1 MRKRAF
7 SLLLAAILLL
17 LPLCAQASGQ
27 TVTAE
32 ELGMTITFPEEF
44 MLFSR
49 EIDPAD
55 ENLFVLGTTAEA
67 LEAQF
72 RESGVYLNAIHMNPL
87 YEYVVTM
94 TTDSGMQALGD
105 FSDFSDKELEQMADE
120 MLIAL
125 EETGV
130 TYSGYEIA
138 HIGSYTYFIL
148 DPSQIMGG
156 QQVYG
161 HQYYTIFNGMAV
173 NITLQSYTGKVTP
186 EMKAEH
192 RAIMETVS
200 FPEKTISAQ
209 KSSLFDTGLL
219 RNSAIGAAIG
229 LAVGTV
235 LYVTARLK
243 KKKRETRAYAS
254 TSISEKRLM
263 SVRQPASC
271 KDCGAKLSP
280 GQEFCGGCGARTA
293 LLEKPE

>member
-1 MRKRAF
+1 MKKRAF
-7 SLLLAAILLL
+7 SLLLAAIIILL

-32 ELGMTITFPEEF
+32 ELGMTITFPEDF

-49 EIDPAD
+49 EIDPAN

-72 RESGVYLNAIHMNPL
+72 RESGVYLNAIHMDPL

-105 FSDFSDKELEQMADE
+105 FSDFSDSELEQMADE
-120 MLIAL
+120 TLRIL
-125 EETGV
+125 GETGI

-138 HIGSYTYFIL
+138 RIGSYTYFIL
-148 DPSQIMGG
+148 DPSQIMDG

-173 NITLQSYTGKVTP
+173 NITLQSYTGEVTP
-186 EMKAEH
+186 EMKTEH

-200 FPEKTISAQ
+200 FPAKTITAR
-209 KSSLFDTGLL
+209 KSGLIDTGLL

-229 LAVGTV
+229 LAVGTM
-235 LYVTARLK
+235 LYAFARLK
-243 KKKRETRAYAS
+243 KRKRENSAYANAS
-254 TSISEKRLM
+254 VSEKRLM
-263 SVRQPASC
+263 SVRQPVSC

-280 GQEFCGGCGARTA
+280 GQEFCAACGARTG
-293 LLEKPE
+293 L